1 MSQLR
6 LEELSASTIVH
17 VNSLGLKPGQEQFV
31 SPVSYA
37 AAAAVT
43 PMHTAWQRVVLED
56 DRVVGFIHGNF
67 DPEALQEEFKAA
79 LWRINVD
86 ADAQG
91 KGVGRFAVEALLEEA
106 AVLMRDNKIEILP
119 VVEDGAL
126 VGVITESDLL
136 DSFIDIMGFR
146 DPGTRLTIEAKDQPG
161 VLATLTGITANH
173 HANIQHLAVHRGL
186 LDTSVVIVGVN
197 TPNTE
202 AIEADLEAAGM
213 HVLGRLVNG

>member
-91 KGVGRFAVEALLEEA
+91 KGVGGFAVEALLEEA
-106 AVLMRDNKIEILP
+106 RRRG
-119 VVEDGAL
+119 VE
-126 VGVITESDLL
+126 
-136 DSFIDIMGFR
+136 
-146 DPGTRLTIEAKDQPG
+146 RLT
-161 VLATLTGITANH
+161 VLWE
-173 HANIQHLAVHRGL
+173 RGEEGPEEFFL
-186 LDTSVVIVGVN
+186 RIGFTPVGETEYGEVIG
-197 TPNTE
+197 
-202 AIEADLEAAGM
+202 AIDL
-213 HVLGRLVNG
+213 